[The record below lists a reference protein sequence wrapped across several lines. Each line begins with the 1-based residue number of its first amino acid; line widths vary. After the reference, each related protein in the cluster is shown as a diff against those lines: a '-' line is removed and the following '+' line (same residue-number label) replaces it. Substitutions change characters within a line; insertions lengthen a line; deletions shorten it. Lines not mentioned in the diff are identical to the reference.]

1 MSKKAPGKY
10 YRKGTSIFE
19 MMRMF
24 PDDKTAEEWF
34 ASVRWPHGAHC
45 PHCGST
51 NVQSGAKH
59 KTMPY
64 RCRDKECGRRF
75 SVKTKTVMEGSNL
88 GFQAWAIAV
97 YLLTTSLK
105 GMSSMKFHR
114 DLEIT
119 QKSAWHLA
127 HRIRKSFKSGES
139 RFSGFVEVDE
149 SYIGGKEGNKH
160 EGKKLKQGR
169 GAVGKTAVV
178 GAKDR
183 KANKVSAKVVN
194 DTKRK
199 TLHRFIQDN
208 VEEGSTV
215 CTDDFKSYLKL
226 KGYEHNT
233 VRHSA
238 GENVNKM
245 AHINGKESFW
255 SMLKRS
261 YQGTYHK
268 MSFAHLNRY
277 FDEFSGRHNV
287 RSKDTIIQMSLL
299 VSGMVGKSLRYKE
312 LVK

>member
-10 YRKGTSIFE
+10 YRKGMSIVE

-24 PDDKTAEEWF
+24 PDDETAEEWF
-34 ASVRWPHGAHC
+34 ASIRWPHGAHC

-59 KTMPY
+59 KTMTY

-88 GFQAWAIAV
+88 GFQAWAIAA

-105 GMSSMKFHR
+105 GVSSMKLHR

-127 HRIRKSFKSGES
+127 HRIRKSFESGES
-139 RFSGFVEVDE
+139 RFSGFVKVDE

-199 TLHRFIQDN
+199 TLHGFIQDN

-226 KGYEHNT
+226 KEYEHNT
-233 VRHSA
+233 MRHSA

-312 LVK
+312 LVE

>member
-1 MSKKAPGKY
+1 MS
-10 YRKGTSIFE
+10 IVE

-51 NVQSGAKH
+51 NVQSGAQH

-75 SVKTKTVMEGSNL
+75 SVKTKTVIEGSNL
-88 GFQAWAIAV
+88 EFQAWAIAA

-105 GMSSMKFHR
+105 GVSSMKLHR

-127 HRIRKSFKSGES
+127 HRIRKSFESGES
-139 RFSGFVEVDE
+139 CVSGFVEVDE

-160 EGKKLKQGR
+160 EGKQLKQGR

-194 DTKRK
+194 NTKRK
-199 TLHRFIQDN
+199 TLHGFIQDN

-238 GENVNKM
+238 GENVNEM
-245 AHINGKESFW
+245 AHINGMESFW

-277 FDEFSGRHNV
+277 VDEFSGRHNV
-287 RSKDTIIQMSLL
+287 RSKDTIMQMSLL
-299 VSGMVGKSLRYKE
+299 VSGMVTSPCLTRNW
-312 LVK
+312 